1 MINNTF
7 LYMHAVITVVGIE
20 SEVSET
26 NSSVEICVKITNGTI
41 EDGSPYIYYSTYSEG
56 SATGR

>member
-1 MINNTF
+1 
-7 LYMHAVITVVGIE
+7 MHAVITVVGIE
-20 SEVSET
+20 TKVSET